1 MISNYYYKDFFELG
15 QQYINF
21 NLYEIGLPEND
32 PVYTLKEVMEE
43 LNFEALLSMYK
54 QRGPKA
60 FNPIMMFAL
69 IIYANMRGIRSIDRI
84 VDLCQRDIGFMW
96 LAQGLKPKRDAFYN
110 FINNKVSKEILDDL
124 HYQFMQILKKKK
136 LITLETLF
144 VDGTKIE
151 ANANRYTFVWRGT
164 INYHLTNLL
173 DNIQSLYKRY
183 NEFIVNNEY
192 DAKYGLLPEEMFFIE
207 GTKKVKEIILE
218 NKKRKRLNKK
228 KLPNKTILEIDNIG
242 PQSIMKIKKILKK
255 LSEQEGIQFL
265 NNKGHKKTEIQ
276 KLYEDFSRYGLRLIK
291 YKDNFEIMGNDRN
304 SYSKTDKDATFMR
317 MKDDHMMNGQLK
329 PAYNLQY
336 GVENYFITDVW
347 VSNDRTDYDTLIP
360 LISKHELMTNI
371 SLKEII
377 ADSGY
382 CSEKNLRFI
391 KENCITPYIKLQE
404 HEKKKTKKYHQDIGK
419 QDRKSVV

>member
-1 MISNYYYKDFFELG
+1 MNTNYYYKEFFELG

-54 QRGPKA
+54 QRGRKA

-110 FINNKVSKEILDDL
+110 FINNKVSKEILDDV
-124 HYQFMQILKKKK
+124 HYQFIQILKKKK

-164 INYHLTNLL
+164 INYHLLNLL

-192 DAKYGLLPEEMFFIE
+192 AAKYGLLPEEMFFIE

-218 NKKRKRLNKK
+218 NIKRKRLNKK

-255 LSEQEGIQFL
+255 LSEQEGIRFL
-265 NNKGHKKTEIQ
+265 NNKGHKK
-276 KLYEDFSRYGLRLIK
+276 K
-291 YKDNFEIMGNDRN
+291 YKNKNKKLTINRKWETLKKETEENIFTEKGILYRQIRSIQTEGSFGDMKQNDDFIRFNHRSGEKVYKEALFYVFGRN
-304 SYSKTDKDATFMR
+304 I
-317 MKDDHMMNGQLK
+317 N
-329 PAYNLQY
+329 
-336 GVENYFITDVW
+336 
-347 VSNDRTDYDTLIP
+347 
-360 LISKHELMTNI
+360 
-371 SLKEII
+371 
-377 ADSGY
+377 
-382 CSEKNLRFI
+382 
-391 KENCITPYIKLQE
+391 
-404 HEKKKTKKYHQDIGK
+404 KYHRFKTSTLTEFKGK
-419 QDRKSVV
+419 VV